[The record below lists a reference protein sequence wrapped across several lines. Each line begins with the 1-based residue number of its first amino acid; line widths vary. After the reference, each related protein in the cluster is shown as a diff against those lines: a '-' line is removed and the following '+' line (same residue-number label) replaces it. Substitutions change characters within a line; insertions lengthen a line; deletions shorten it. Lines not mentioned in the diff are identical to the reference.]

1 MQRLQDWLALAEAH
15 AASHAALGAVAL
27 QASTLRAS
35 TLRASMIEG
44 STLEASTLEAS
55 TLDAIMRMRPA
66 ADMLPFGVQGQ
77 ILVNLA
83 LRSTYPLAGLPRP
96 DYGEYPDTPDGLRAR
111 IARAETLLR
120 ALAPESFADAAQR
133 QVVDRA
139 GDADIALPGERFLR
153 EFALP
158 NLYFHL
164 TAAYIALRGA
174 GVPLGKADF
183 DGLHVYPLPPG
194 REAGPA

>member
-1 MQRLQDWLALAEAH
+1 MPQFTSPQPPLYTASVPRCLDALQRLHDWLALAEAH
-15 AASHAALGAVAL
+15 AARDAIA
-27 QASTLRAS
+27 
-35 TLRASMIEG
+35 I
-44 STLEASTLEAS
+44 
-55 TLDAIMRMRPA
+55 DAIMRTQPA
-66 ADMLPFGVQGQ
+66 AGMLPFGVQGQ

-111 IARAETLLR
+111 IARARTLLR

-139 GDADIALPGERFLR
+139 GDADLALPGERFLH

-158 NLYFHL
+158 NLHFHL

-183 DGLHVYPLPPG
+183 DGLHVYPPPPG
-194 REAGPA
+194 RDTGHA